1 MPESEVPL
9 PYARRDGGE
18 LVVGHG
24 LRGRR
29 ELLVDGCR
37 GPGDLGSRRPEQRQH
52 VEVVGQVIIVGLVRM
67 HHSTILPVAPVV
79 SQEGVHSGATN
90 ANLVSL
96 MLPPPTVLRPALRE
110 PLQHFV
116 QAAFSQ
122 LARDIAAGQE
132 VPFAIEE
139 LGSGEGPRLYDYHP
153 LFDRFIEE
161 RSSRIRSLADFR
173 RAIEAVMA
181 DSGALAFARAHCPD
195 ATSDEERVRIVF
207 LWPLLV
213 RIAEREG
220 TFDYSDEAFDAAYG
234 RVEHD
239 VVKTRHR
246 FEALV
251 PLTGVLVS
259 NPPADLGAGVE
270 LLRMTAEDL
279 ARDWPESHG
288 LAPPRFGREPDRLCA
303 LLIGAELDPKQ
314 GDAPPDATKVASAAI
329 LALRLVSGG
338 SIAGGSLLFER
349 LDLAPRAVRPLPP
362 EAATAPPG
370 ESVRLDQHALGVARA
385 LSARLTEP
393 TPEDTLAVALGRYTA
408 AVNAPTA
415 ALRATALVAA
425 VSPLLGGNGAGDDAV
440 ALRAASLAGR
450 SAAER
455 MSIAGAV
462 RAAASA
468 KGGNASVNAADAS
481 ADMAGRVDVAVRA
494 ALIAAL
500 LDDRRGA
507 DLSSMLDEVLL
518 GVRPRPQLVPNGIA
532 VLAA

>member
-1 MPESEVPL
+1 
-9 PYARRDGGE
+9 
-18 LVVGHG
+18 
-24 LRGRR
+24 
-29 ELLVDGCR
+29 
-37 GPGDLGSRRPEQRQH
+37 
-52 VEVVGQVIIVGLVRM
+52 
-67 HHSTILPVAPVV
+67 
-79 SQEGVHSGATN
+79 
-90 ANLVSL
+90 

-110 PLQHFV
+110 PLRHFV
-116 QAAFSQ
+116 QAAFSH

-139 LGSGEGPRLYDYHP
+139 LGSGDGPRLYDYHP
-153 LFDRFIEE
+153 LFDRFIDE
-161 RSSRIRSLADFR
+161 RSSRIRALADYR
-173 RAIEAVMA
+173 RAIEAVAA
-181 DSGALAFARAHCPD
+181 DGGALAFARAQAPD
-195 ATSDEERVRIVF
+195 ATSDEERVRLVF

-251 PLTGVLVS
+251 PLTGVLVT

-270 LLRMTAEDL
+270 LLRVTAEDL
-279 ARDWPESHG
+279 SRDWPESHG
-288 LAPPRFGREPDRLCA
+288 LTPPLFGREPDRLCA
-303 LLIGAELDPKQ
+303 LLISAELDPKR
-314 GDAPPDATKVASAAI
+314 GDAPPDATKIAGAAI

-349 LDLAPRAVRPLPP
+349 LDRAPRAVRPLPP
-362 EAATAPPG
+362 DAATAPPG
-370 ESVRLDQHALGVARA
+370 ESVRLDQHTLGVARA
-385 LSARLTEP
+385 LCARLMEA

-408 AVNAPTA
+408 AANAPTA
-415 ALRATALVAA
+415 ALRASALVGA
-425 VSPLLGGNGAGDDAV
+425 VSLLLGNGGPADGAV

-455 MSIAGAV
+455 MSIADAV
-462 RAAASA
+462 RAATRTQPPAVS
-468 KGGNASVNAADAS
+468 GNDAETAAE
-481 ADMAGRVDVAVRA
+481 MAGTVDVAARA

-507 DLSSMLDEVLL
+507 ELSSMLDEVLL

-532 VLAA
+532 ILAA